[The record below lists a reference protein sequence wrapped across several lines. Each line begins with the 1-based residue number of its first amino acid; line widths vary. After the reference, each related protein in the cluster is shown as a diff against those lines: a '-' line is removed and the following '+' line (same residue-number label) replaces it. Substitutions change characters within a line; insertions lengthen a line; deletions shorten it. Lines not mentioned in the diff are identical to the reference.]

1 MTQLTAQQE
10 SALEFYAENEQ
21 YVRYFG
27 LTNLD
32 REDRLTYRSGKKL
45 MQSAIDLSVARNYTK
60 YQDSEVL
67 FLVESYINNDSN
79 MHTTRNEFF
88 SAYQQ
93 TTHSASSVYMKI
105 SRIRTLDSQYDNDTA
120 WQVDNQVLSAC
131 QSVDNQRFSV

>member
-45 MQSAIDLSVARNYTK
+45 IQSAIDLSVARNYTK

-88 SAYQQ
+88 SAYPQ